1 MARTSVDAKLLAAMD
16 AAPEEEKEEDVPM
29 AELLRR
35 ERAEAAAAVQAQADL
50 ARREAERAQ
59 KEIELEL
66 ELARRAE
73 ELDELRKKQEEEERV
88 AARWAAMAEMER
100 KTKRFFDVNPET
112 RGRQLECVT
121 TGGVYFG
128 DYDVLGDDWVPS
140 GWGEFRAPTGATI
153 YEGEW
158 SRGLRH
164 GAGTL
169 YFETGDEWRGTFHLD
184 EARGLGVYKFAGEED
199 AETGALEVRE
209 RDAYYHR
216 DARAA
221 WYDEVV
227 PGRRVFVPSFRL
239 ENVGDAGTVVGRP
252 AGPRRRAESK
262 YLVHFDLSGERRV
275 VDFAVVYF
283 RLLVKEP
290 LMHRFE
296 HAQERTLRRYDYA
309 ADVAARAT
317 SDYAENFYRDEVP
330 TKAKPPAPASEDG
343 RAAFL
348 RRKADL
354 ARAAAAESKAASL
367 GDALTANQ
375 EAAAATDEEEAKFQ
389 AEVQR
394 QIDARQS
401 ARRNR
406 KALMRGG
413 LTAAKSDAAALRD
426 ITRPSHERDIVTE
439 NLRAG
444 V

>member
-1 MARTSVDAKLLAAMD
+1 MVC
-16 AAPEEEKEEDVPM
+16 
-29 AELLRR
+29 
-35 ERAEAAAAVQAQADL
+35 Q
-50 ARREAERAQ
+50 
-59 KEIELEL
+59 
-66 ELARRAE
+66 
-73 ELDELRKKQEEEERV
+73 
-88 AARWAAMAEMER
+88 
-100 KTKRFFDVNPET
+100 FN
-112 RGRQLECVT
+112 
-121 TGGVYFG
+121 
-128 DYDVLGDDWVPS
+128 
-140 GWGEFRAPTGATI
+140 
-153 YEGEW
+153 
-158 SRGLRH
+158 
-164 GAGTL
+164 
-169 YFETGDEWRGTFHLD
+169 
-184 EARGLGVYKFAGEED
+184 
-199 AETGALEVRE
+199 
-209 RDAYYHR
+209 YHR

-252 AGPRRRAESK
+252 AGPCRRAESK

-426 ITRPSHERDIVTE
+426 ITRPSHERDIVSE
-439 NLRAG
+439 NLKAG